1 MKQDQWVL
9 LWSQRQNALHVETLD
24 RHLQANL
31 RACGDDQA
39 GDYRL
44 LVIGSRAE
52 VDSAAERIRRG
63 LFGRRKAAA

>member
-1 MKQDQWVL
+1 MNAGKWVL

-24 RHLQANL
+24 RHIQANL
-31 RACGDDQA
+31 QACGDDQA

-44 LVIGSRAE
+44 LVIGPRAE
-52 VDSAAERIRRG
+52 VDSAADRLRRG